1 MAPETRYS
9 PQPAHLSITVLKT
22 VDCNR
27 SMSSNPIASAILLH
41 RRARLLAGFVVSGV
55 WERRQNNSFEL
66 LAGSYRW
73 FRLAAWNARLQGVFL
88 IKVSLER
95 NRAYLRVGEFQE

>member
-1 MAPETRYS
+1 MHRIHGLKRP
-9 PQPAHLSITVLKT
+9 HLLTENVRI
-22 VDCNR
+22 
-27 SMSSNPIASAILLH
+27 PILGLLLH

-66 LAGSYRW
+66 LAGSYGW
-73 FRLAAWNARLQGVFL
+73 FRLAAWNARLPGGM

-95 NRAYLRVGEFQE
+95 NVPTSVLASFRNESWAV

>member
-1 MAPETRYS
+1 MGIQEET
-9 PQPAHLSITVLKT
+9 LDKG
-22 VDCNR
+22 
-27 SMSSNPIASAILLH
+27 SNPIASAILLH

-55 WERRQNNSFEL
+55 WGRRQNNSFEL

-73 FRLAAWNARLQGVFL
+73 FRLAAWNARLPGGM